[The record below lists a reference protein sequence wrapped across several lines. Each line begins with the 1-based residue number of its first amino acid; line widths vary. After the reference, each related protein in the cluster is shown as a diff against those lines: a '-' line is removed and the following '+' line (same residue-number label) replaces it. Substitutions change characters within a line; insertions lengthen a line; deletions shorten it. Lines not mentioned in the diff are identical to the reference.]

1 MTGLYVERGRFFM
14 VAKEVALKL
23 GGIRGIW

>member
-1 MTGLYVERGRFFM
+1 MTGLYVERERFFM
-14 VAKEVALKL
+14 VAKEMALKL